1 MKKAKRIFAGMAAA
15 VMAFST
21 MSIGA
26 SAETRQIYNVSVY
39 YNSSSPQYSH
49 PTYQNNVT
57 VNKTTQSISG
67 TITTKPSNSSYVN
80 AKNSI
85 DAALDINCYYQDT
98 TYSVSKNISF
108 GAIGTTTSISASWKD
123 YSYGAYTCAVTF
135 DV

>member
-1 MKKAKRIFAGMAAA
+1 MKLVKKITAAFTAMALAA
-15 VMAFST
+15 SM

-49 PTYQNNVT
+49 PTYQKNVT

-67 TITTKPSNSSYVN
+67 TITTKPSNSYYVN
-80 AKNSI
+80 VKNSI

-98 TYSVSKNISF
+98 TYSVSKIIAF